1 VSSVSRLVG
10 ELAPPPAAVALFMAL
25 GGIVAPDVASAR
37 VSSNGPIPHAG
48 SMASSVR

>member
-1 VSSVSRLVG
+1 VFSPSRSS
-10 ELAPPPAAVALFMAL
+10 LAHSHVAAAVALFMAR